1 MKLFV
6 VRSDQITGSFSEPA
20 NQLGQLSLGRLLLV
34 MVREEAHLAHPAV
47 AAPHIA
53 GHAGDGE
60 WSHLKKVPVV
70 AVILSNQKSLTFL
83 PND

>member
-20 NQLGQLSLGRLLLV
+20 NQLGQLSLGRLLLLV

-47 AAPHIA
+47 AAPYIA

-70 AVILSNQKSLTFL
+70 AVTIF
-83 PND
+83 